1 MALDDD
7 IQFLSTIGLFEAFS
21 AQHLRLLA
29 FGAERMVLRTGRELF
44 QEGQSADCAY
54 IVVSGAITLFHNSKQ
69 GRINLRTINSG
80 AILGEMALIAQ
91 TSRLTGAVAD
101 TETEV
106 IRLSRAIFHRI
117 LEEYPELAASLYQ
130 HISHN
135 LNEMV
140 EEIDRLS
147 AHFKN

>member
-44 QEGQSADCAY
+44 HEGQSADCAY
-54 IVVSGAITLFHNSKQ
+54 IVVSGSITLFHEGKQ
-69 GRINLRTINSG
+69 GRVNLRSISTG
-80 AILGEMALIAQ
+80 TVLGEMALIAQ
-91 TSRLTGAVAD
+91 SSRLTGAVAD

-106 IRLSRAIFHRI
+106 IRLSRSIFHRI
-117 LEEYPELAASLYQ
+117 LEEYPELAASLYL
-130 HISHN
+130 HISNN

-140 EEIDRLS
+140 EQIDKLS
-147 AHFKN
+147 SRFSD

>member
-54 IVVSGAITLFHNSKQ
+54 IVVSGAITLFRQSKQ
-69 GRINLRTINSG
+69 GRVNVRTISNG
-80 AILGEMALIAQ
+80 AILGEIALIAP

-101 TETEV
+101 SETEV
-106 IRLSRAIFHRI
+106 IRLSRSIFHRI

-130 HISHN
+130 HISDN

-140 EEIDRLS
+140 EQIDKLS
-147 AHFKN
+147 PSFEN

>member
-54 IVVSGAITLFHNSKQ
+54 IVVSGAITLFRQSTQ
-69 GRINLRTINSG
+69 GRVNVRTISNG
-80 AILGEMALIAQ
+80 AILGEIALIAP

-101 TETEV
+101 SETEV
-106 IRLSRAIFHRI
+106 IRLSRSIFHRI

-130 HISHN
+130 HISDN

-140 EEIDRLS
+140 EQIDKLS
-147 AHFKN
+147 PRFES

>member
-54 IVVSGAITLFHNSKQ
+54 IVVSGSITLFHYGKQ
-69 GRINLRTINSG
+69 GRINLRSISTGSV
-80 AILGEMALIAQ
+80 LGEMALIAQ

-117 LEEYPELAASLYQ
+117 LEEYPELAASLYH
-130 HISHN
+130 HISNN

-140 EEIDRLS
+140 EQIDRLS
-147 AHFKN
+147 ARFSD

>member
-44 QEGQSADCAY
+44 HEGQSADCAY
-54 IVVSGAITLFHNSKQ
+54 IVVSGAITLFHEGKQ
-69 GRINLRTINSG
+69 GRVNLRTIDSG
-80 AILGEMALIAQ
+80 AVLGEMALITQ
-91 TSRLTGAVAD
+91 SNRLTGAVAD

-106 IRLSRAIFHRI
+106 IRLSRSIFHRI
-117 LEEYPELAASLYQ
+117 LEEYPELAASLYR
-130 HISHN
+130 HISNN

-140 EEIDRLS
+140 EQIDKLS
-147 AHFKN
+147 AHFEN

>member
-7 IQFLSTIGLFEAFS
+7 IQFLSTISLFKAFS

-29 FGAERMVLRTGRELF
+29 FGAERMVLRRGRELF

-54 IVVSGAITLFHNSKQ
+54 IIVSGTITLFHHSKQ
-69 GRINLRTINSG
+69 GRINLRSIGTG

-91 TSRLTGAVAD
+91 TNRPTGAVAD

-117 LEEYPELAASLYQ
+117 LEEYPELAAALYQ

-135 LNEMV
+135 LNELV
-140 EEIDRLS
+140 EEINKIS
-147 AHFKN
+147 GQFKT

>member
-29 FGAERMVLRTGRELF
+29 FGAERMILRAGRELF
-44 QEGQSADCAY
+44 HEGQSADCAY
-54 IVVSGAITLFHNSKQ
+54 IVVSGSITLFHNAQQ
-69 GRINLRTINSG
+69 GRVHLRTISTG
-80 AILGEMALIAQ
+80 AVLGEMALIAQ
-91 TSRLTGAVAD
+91 SNRLSGAVAD

-106 IRLSRAIFHRI
+106 IRLSRTIFHRI

-130 HISHN
+130 HISNN
-135 LNEMV
+135 LQEMV
-140 EEIDRLS
+140 EQIDTLS
-147 AHFKN
+147 AHFNG

>member
-44 QEGQSADCAY
+44 HEGQSADCAY
-54 IVVSGAITLFHNSKQ
+54 IVVSGSITLFHEGKQ
-69 GRINLRTINSG
+69 GRVNLRSISSG
-80 AILGEMALIAQ
+80 SVLGEMALIAQ

-106 IRLSRAIFHRI
+106 IRLSRSIFHRI
-117 LEEYPELAASLYQ
+117 LEEYPELAASLYL
-130 HISHN
+130 HISNN

-140 EEIDRLS
+140 EQIDKLS
-147 AHFKN
+147 SRFSD

>member
-54 IVVSGAITLFHNSKQ
+54 IVVSGAITLFHQGKQ
-69 GRINLRTINSG
+69 GRVNLRTIGSG
-80 AILGEMALIAQ
+80 AILGEIALITQ
-91 TSRLTGAVAD
+91 TGRLTGAVAD
-101 TETEV
+101 SETEV
-106 IRLSRAIFHRI
+106 IRLSRSIFHRI
-117 LEEYPELAASLYQ
+117 LEEYPELVASLYQ
-130 HISHN
+130 HISNN

-140 EEIDRLS
+140 EQINKLS
-147 AHFKN
+147 PRFEN

>member
-7 IQFLSTIGLFEAFS
+7 IQFLSTIGLFETFS

-44 QEGQSADCAY
+44 HEGQSADCAY
-54 IVVSGAITLFHNSKQ
+54 IVVSGSITLFHEGKQ
-69 GRINLRTINSG
+69 GRVNLRSISTG
-80 AILGEMALIAQ
+80 TVLGEMALIAQ
-91 TSRLTGAVAD
+91 SSRLTGAVAD

-106 IRLSRAIFHRI
+106 IRLSRSIFHRI
-117 LEEYPELAASLYQ
+117 LEEYPELAASLYL
-130 HISHN
+130 HISNN

-140 EEIDRLS
+140 EQIDKLS
-147 AHFKN
+147 SRFSD

>member
-44 QEGQSADCAY
+44 HEGQSADCAY
-54 IVVSGAITLFHNSKQ
+54 IVVSGSITLFHEGKQ
-69 GRINLRTINSG
+69 GRFNLRSISTGSV
-80 AILGEMALIAQ
+80 LGEMALIAQ

-106 IRLSRAIFHRI
+106 IRLSRSIFHRI
-117 LEEYPELAASLYQ
+117 LEEYPELAASLYL
-130 HISHN
+130 HISNN

-140 EEIDRLS
+140 EQIDKLS
-147 AHFKN
+147 SRFSD